1 MAKWDYLRRAYA
13 IKEYAYL
20 RQTEV
25 ENDDHRSKEEAN
37 TLEAVTEDIR
47 YILEMNESVFSSA
60 REDPYEYKTIR
71 QCKRWLK
78 DFG

>member
-20 RQTEV
+20 REIDEERT
-25 ENDDHRSKEEAN
+25 SEEADSI
-37 TLEAVTEDIR
+37 EAVRSDIR
-47 YILEMNESVFSSA
+47 YILGMNESVFSTA
-60 REDPYEYKTIR
+60 REDPYEYRIIR

-78 DFG
+78 DFA